1 MVKGISKQVI
11 LLQSP
16 DKELFEQAIF
26 ILRDDAVG
34 RNAVTDDLLLREAK
48 RLVCSQG
55 QRDGRKWFHCA
66 LWALSGAAVT
76 GITWLITFLI

>member
-34 RNAVTDDLLLREAK
+34 RKGVTDSQLLQEAR
-48 RLVCSQG
+48 RLVCSRG
-55 QRDGRKWFHCA
+55 QRDRHKWFHCA

-76 GITWLITFLI
+76 GITWLITLLI

>member
-34 RNAVTDDLLLREAK
+34 RKGVTDSQLLQEA
-48 RLVCSQG
+48 RRIMS
-55 QRDGRKWFHCA
+55 GRAKGKLNWRYCLF
-66 LWALSGAAVT
+66 WAGIGAVFT
-76 GITWLITFLI
+76 GILWLASALL